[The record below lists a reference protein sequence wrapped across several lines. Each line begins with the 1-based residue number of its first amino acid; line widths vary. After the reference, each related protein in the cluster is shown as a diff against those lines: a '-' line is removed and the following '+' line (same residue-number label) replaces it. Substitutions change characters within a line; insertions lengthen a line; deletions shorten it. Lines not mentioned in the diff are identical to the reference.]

1 MTDDVD
7 VQPWY
12 EIPRSEWTLHDWLY
26 AAAAE
31 LGKAAGDESEPP
43 ATLTISQAM
52 TIVMDFADENCEMES
67 KR

>member
-12 EIPRSEWTLHDWLY
+12 EIPRSEWTPRDWLY

-31 LGKAAGDESEPP
+31 VLRVGVQDIDEFTPSLAA
-43 ATLTISQAM
+43 QA
-52 TIVMDFADENCEMES
+52 VMDFADENCE
-67 KR
+67 